1 MIGPMNPTRRPWI
14 IAAVALGA
22 LVAAP
27 PALAADRLPDL
38 GMARITDVKLDKSS
52 VAHHRLLRYSA
63 LIVNVG
69 QGAFELNGSR
79 PNTATPGMTMSQ
91 RIYSDTGAFRDVAVP
106 ATAFYSGDGHNH
118 WHVRDLENGTLQ
130 RTDNGNQ
137 VGGLAKHG
145 FCFFDTSG
153 YRLSLPGSPQ
163 SPVYLGCGTQS
174 SLTVHMGI
182 SVGWGDLYPWDI
194 AFQYIDVTGLPNGPY
209 RLTSSVNAQPL
220 GLVQSTQ
227 ANDTTWVDLKLKNG
241 SVSVTG
247 YGPSA

>member
-1 MIGPMNPTRRPWI
+1 MNPPRRPWI

-91 RIYSDTGAFRDVAVP
+91 RIYSDTGGFRDVAVP

-163 SPVYLGCGTQS
+163 SPVYLGCGPSRRSRSTWASRSAGATSTPGTSRS
-174 SLTVHMGI
+174 ST
-182 SVGWGDLYPWDI
+182 STSP
-194 AFQYIDVTGLPNGPY
+194 ACPTGP
-209 RLTSSVNAQPL
+209 TA
-220 GLVQSTQ
+220 
-227 ANDTTWVDLKLKNG
+227 
-241 SVSVTG
+241 
-247 YGPSA
+247 